1 MTNIAKNIKKLRNV
15 ANMTQ
20 EELAERLHVTRQAI
34 SSWENGKNQPDVQT
48 LEAIAKEFGVTI
60 EEVIY
65 GTKSVRNRKKLI
77 VRVIILAAITLVC
90 FVILYHV
97 GQLISDWIAMNYI
110 VWPKILYL
118 ALLRPVVYVL
128 IGTTVGSFVSVF
140 ASFAIKK
147 QKNRRIC
154 VALGI
159 VIAVGLSLWGLSYFH
174 TSIPITNIL
183 SNIGLKIA
191 FNTPVVY
198 IVPGILLWLGVSK
211 EPRI

>member
-1 MTNIAKNIKKLRNV
+1 M
-15 ANMTQ
+15 
-20 EELAERLHVTRQAI
+20 AERLHVTRQAI

-48 LEAIAKEFGVTI
+48 LEAIAKEFGVEI

-65 GTKSVRNRKKLI
+65 GTRSVRNRKKLI
-77 VRVIILAAITLVC
+77 VRAISLAVVTVAC
-90 FVILYHV
+90 FIILYHV
-97 GQLISDWIAMNYI
+97 GQSISDWIAINYI

-128 IGTTVGSFVSVF
+128 IGSTVGAFVSVF
-140 ASFAIKK
+140 ASFVLKK
-147 QKNRRIC
+147 TKDRCLC

-174 TSIPITNIL
+174 TSIPITNVL
-183 SNIGLKIA
+183 SYLGHKIV

-211 EPRI
+211 EPKNE